1 MTHCCRLLKAILL
14 ICLLPSTYAT
24 SQEAV
29 IESSKETQKLAEYSA
44 LLHAVIYDWNF
55 TSAISNE
62 DIKIRI
68 EESGIQQ
75 DESEL
80 SVVFRHLMA
89 LSTAEEEQYEKVPVF
104 VKMPLLEKNWGAL
117 KELSIETYAYA
128 RAYGIYIEGLNNYK
142 GTKNR
147 SQVTIPALQQLKR
160 EMLKTG
166 NKHAVATVS
175 MWLAMEYSESSP
187 LREIN
192 EIEYALPHLPVK
204 SSSDLL
210 KTELDKPTALAWLA
224 DSYNELNIPSRALEY
239 GEALIALKKKHELV
253 TVLDYSYAISA
264 ANTMDKHDIALNLI
278 EDAKTINT
286 EQSPLQKLILHTLE
300 LTTHS
305 YVSNFEPSN
314 IIKDLALAIEAT
326 DIKEVPILIAE
337 IKEYASLVH
346 DAFFGSDDEFEK
358 ALIAYNKV
366 VSEKIEALPFK
377 RQAELEYLLTL
388 KHVFTIRKDYGE
400 ADHYRQKFNATLIKY
415 NTQLFE
421 FDDNLTSSSLAEDVE
436 LEMLRQKEIE
446 QLRQERLGLYNKTE
460 NMRSTINA
468 LLIVILTLL
477 SSWLWFS
484 RNRAK

>member
-1 MTHCCRLLKAILL
+1 
-14 ICLLPSTYAT
+14 
-24 SQEAV
+24 
-29 IESSKETQKLAEYSA
+29 
-44 LLHAVIYDWNF
+44 
-55 TSAISNE
+55 
-62 DIKIRI
+62 
-68 EESGIQQ
+68 
-75 DESEL
+75 
-80 SVVFRHLMA
+80 
-89 LSTAEEEQYEKVPVF
+89 
-104 VKMPLLEKNWGAL
+104 
-117 KELSIETYAYA
+117 
-128 RAYGIYIEGLNNYK
+128 
-142 GTKNR
+142 
-147 SQVTIPALQQLKR
+147 
-160 EMLKTG
+160 
-166 NKHAVATVS
+166 
-175 MWLAMEYSESSP
+175 
-187 LREIN
+187 
-192 EIEYALPHLPVK
+192 
-204 SSSDLL
+204 
-210 KTELDKPTALAWLA
+210 
-224 DSYNELNIPSRALEY
+224 
-239 GEALIALKKKHELV
+239 HELV

-264 ANTMDKHDIALNLI
+264 ANTMDKHDIALGLI

-305 YVSNFEPSN
+305 YASNFEPSN

-388 KHVFTIRKDYGE
+388 KHVFTIRKDNE
-400 ADHYRQKFNATLIKY
+400 KSNHYRQKFNATLIKY

-421 FDDNLTSSSLAEDVE
+421 FDDSLTSSSLAEDVE

-477 SSWLWFS
+477 SS
-484 RNRAK
+484 